1 MISDTPVH
9 AIQCLRALSLGTFV
23 CLFVGLL
30 LLGCR
35 ASPQP
40 VVDSARPT
48 SDFSGHW
55 EVDYARSDSVD
66 NQLNSTFREIQR
78 ELRRRN
84 EAAERGA
91 PYPGSPIGDVD
102 SLLALAKM
110 AELVTEP
117 ALLEVKQDDRAI
129 WIEREN
135 SFALTCRFEA
145 FQPAASLLGQE
156 TCWWDGVQWH
166 FLIELPDGLVI
177 KHQFSRSDDGLSL
190 AQRTRLSNP
199 RSGSDFTISRIF
211 SRYDPSGR
219 GYVCR
224 ESLSKGKVC
233 TTEGV
238 Q

>member
-1 MISDTPVH
+1 
-9 AIQCLRALSLGTFV
+9 
-23 CLFVGLL
+23 L

-40 VVDSARPT
+40 AVDSARPT

-224 ESLSKGKVC
+224 ETLSKGKVC